1 MILASS
7 NIVEE
12 GETYMTELEEIGI
25 NINSIE
31 NTEQIIDQLMDSYSD
46 DVLHLVFSYVKNRTT
61 AEDLTQEIFIKCYEK
76 LGQFNNKSSIK
87 TWLYR
92 IAINHC
98 KDYLGSWHYRKLNFS
113 DKILD
118 YLPSKSKHVEEEIIS
133 KDVANSLMSA
143 VMDLP
148 VKYREVIFL
157 HYYEELS
164 LANISKI
171 TGVNSNTLKTRLK
184 QARELLKNKLKK
196 EV

>member
-1 MILASS
+1 
-7 NIVEE
+7 
-12 GETYMTELEEIGI
+12 MTELEEIGI
-25 NINSIE
+25 HINSIE
-31 NTEQIIDQLMDSYSD
+31 NTEQIISQLIDNYSD

-76 LGQFNNKSSIK
+76 LDQFNNKSSIK

-113 DKILD
+113 EKIWD
-118 YLPSKSKHVEEEIIS
+118 YLPSKSKHVEEEVIA

-148 VKYREVIFL
+148 VKYREVVFL

-184 QARELLKNKLKK
+184 HARELLKTKMKK

>member
-25 NINSIE
+25 KINSIE

-148 VKYREVIFL
+148 VKYREVVFL

-184 QARELLKNKLKK
+184 QARELLKNKMKK

>member
-1 MILASS
+1 
-7 NIVEE
+7 
-12 GETYMTELEEIGI
+12 MTELEEIGI
-25 NINSIE
+25 HINSIE
-31 NTEQIIDQLMDSYSD
+31 NTEQIISQLMDNYSD

-76 LGQFNNKSSIK
+76 LDQFNNKSSIK

-98 KDYLGSWHYRKLNFS
+98 KDYLGSWHYRKLNFN
-113 DKILD
+113 DKIWD

-148 VKYREVIFL
+148 VKYREVVFL

-184 QARELLKNKLKK
+184 HARELLKTKMKK

>member
-1 MILASS
+1 
-7 NIVEE
+7 
-12 GETYMTELEEIGI
+12 MTELEEIGI

-31 NTEQIIDQLMDSYSD
+31 NTEQIISQLMDNYSD

-98 KDYLGSWHYRKLNFS
+98 KDYLGSWHYRKLNFN
-113 DKILD
+113 DKIWD
-118 YLPSKSKHVEEEIIS
+118 YLLSKSKHVEEEIIS

-148 VKYREVIFL
+148 VKYREVVFL

-164 LANISKI
+164 LENISKI
-171 TGVNSNTLKTRLK
+171 TGVNSNTLKIRLK
-184 QARELLKNKLKK
+184 HARELLKKKMKK

>member
-1 MILASS
+1 
-7 NIVEE
+7 
-12 GETYMTELEEIGI
+12 MTELEEIGI
-25 NINSIE
+25 HINSIE
-31 NTEQIIDQLMDSYSD
+31 NTEQIISQLMDNYSD

-76 LGQFNNKSSIK
+76 LDQFNNKSSIK

-98 KDYLGSWHYRKLNFS
+98 KDYLGSWHYRKLNFN
-113 DKILD
+113 DKIWD
-118 YLPSKSKHVEEEIIS
+118 YLPSKSKLVEEEIIS

-148 VKYREVIFL
+148 VKYREVVFL

-184 QARELLKNKLKK
+184 QARELLKNKMKK

>member
-1 MILASS
+1 
-7 NIVEE
+7 
-12 GETYMTELEEIGI
+12 MTELEEIGI
-25 NINSIE
+25 HINSIE
-31 NTEQIIDQLMDSYSD
+31 NTEQIISQLMDNYSD

-76 LGQFNNKSSIK
+76 LDQFNNKSSIK

-98 KDYLGSWHYRKLNFS
+98 KYYLGSWHYRKLNFN
-113 DKILD
+113 DKIWD

-148 VKYREVIFL
+148 VKYREVVFL

-184 QARELLKNKLKK
+184 QARELLKNKMKK

>member
-1 MILASS
+1 
-7 NIVEE
+7 
-12 GETYMTELEEIGI
+12 MTELEEIGI
-25 NINSIE
+25 HINSLE
-31 NTEQIIDQLMDSYSD
+31 NTEQIIGQLMDNYSN

-76 LGQFNNKSSIK
+76 LDQFNNKSSIK

-98 KDYLGSWHYRKLNFS
+98 KDYLGSWHYRKLNFN
-113 DKILD
+113 DKFLD

-148 VKYREVIFL
+148 VKYREVVFL

-184 QARELLKNKLKK
+184 QARELLKNKMKK

>member
-1 MILASS
+1 
-7 NIVEE
+7 
-12 GETYMTELEEIGI
+12 MTELEEIGI

-31 NTEQIIDQLMDSYSD
+31 NTEQIISQLMDNYSD
-46 DVLHLVFSYVKNRTT
+46 DILHLVFSYVKNRTT

-76 LGQFNNKSSIK
+76 LNQFNNKSSIK

-113 DKILD
+113 DKIWD
-118 YLPSKSKHVEEEIIS
+118 YLPSKSKRVEEEIIS

-148 VKYREVIFL
+148 VKYREVVFL

-184 QARELLKNKLKK
+184 HARELLKSKMKK

>member
-1 MILASS
+1 
-7 NIVEE
+7 
-12 GETYMTELEEIGI
+12 MTELEEIGI
-25 NINSIE
+25 HINSIE
-31 NTEQIIDQLMDSYSD
+31 NTEQIISQLMDNYSD

-76 LGQFNNKSSIK
+76 LDQFNNKSSIK

-98 KDYLGSWHYRKLNFS
+98 KDYLGSWHYRKLNFN
-113 DKILD
+113 DKIWD

-148 VKYREVIFL
+148 VKYREVVFL
-157 HYYEELS
+157 HYYEELP

-184 QARELLKNKLKK
+184 QARELLKNKMKK

>member
-1 MILASS
+1 MADEKIA
-7 NIVEE
+7 
-12 GETYMTELEEIGI
+12 I
-25 NINSIE
+25 NVNNLE
-31 NTEQIIDQLMDSYSD
+31 NTEQIIGQLMDNYSD

-76 LGQFNNKSSIK
+76 LGQFNHKSSIK

-98 KDYLGSWHYRKLNFS
+98 KDYLCSWHYRKIKFS
-113 DKILD
+113 DKIWD
-118 YLPSKSKHVEEEIIS
+118 HIPSKSKHVEEEIIS
-133 KDVANSLMSA
+133 KNVADSLTSA

-148 VKYREVIFL
+148 VKYREVAFL

-184 QARELLKNKLKK
+184 HARELLKNKMKK

>member
-1 MILASS
+1 MA
-7 NIVEE
+7 
-12 GETYMTELEEIGI
+12 ELEEIAI

-31 NTEQIIDQLMDSYSD
+31 DTEQIIDQLMANYSD

-98 KDYLGSWHYRKLNFS
+98 KDYLRSWHYRKINFS
-113 DKILD
+113 EKILD
-118 YLPSKSKHVEEEIIS
+118 YIPSKSKHVEEEIIS
-133 KDVANSLMSA
+133 KNVANSLMSA
-143 VMDLP
+143 VMGLP
-148 VKYREVIFL
+148 VKYREVVFL

-184 QARELLKNKLKK
+184 HARELLKNNMKK